1 MECNFMADQ
10 KTLEDLFL
18 ETLKDVY
25 HGEKQALRAYPKI
38 VKAVEDGDLKQ
49 ALEAHRDETEHQ
61 IERLDQIFE
70 MLGKAARGKTCEAVQ
85 GLIEETKEVMSDFK
99 GSPALDAGVIAA
111 AQAIEH
117 YEIARYGTLR
127 TWATQLGMKDAAKLL
142 QETLDEESRTDEKLT
157 KLAEKAANKK
167 AA

>member
-1 MECNFMADQ
+1 MANQ

-18 ETLKDVY
+18 DTLKDVY
-25 HGEKQALRAYPKI
+25 HGEKQALRAYPRI
-38 VKAVEDGDLKQ
+38 VKTIDDDDLKQ
-49 ALEAHRDETEHQ
+49 AFETHREETEGQ

-70 MLGKAARGKTCEAVQ
+70 MLGKPARGKTCEAVQ
-85 GLIEETKEVMSDFK
+85 GLIEEAKEVMSDFK

-117 YEIARYGTLR
+117 YEISRYGTLR
-127 TWATQLGMKDAAKLL
+127 TWANELGMKDAAKLL
-142 QETLDEESRTDEKLT
+142 EQTLKEESRTDEKLT

>member
-1 MECNFMADQ
+1 MATQ

-25 HGEKQALRAYPKI
+25 HGEKQALRAYPRI
-38 VKAVEDGDLKQ
+38 VKAVDDDDLKQ
-49 ALEAHRDETEHQ
+49 ALEAHRDETEQQ
-61 IERLDQIFE
+61 IERLDQVFE
-70 MLGKAARGKTCEAVQ
+70 MLGKAARGKSCEAVQ

-127 TWATQLGMKDAAKLL
+127 TWAKQLGMQDAAKLL
-142 QETLDEESRTDEKLT
+142 QQTLDEESRTDETLT
-157 KLAEKAANKK
+157 RLAEKAANKK

>member
-1 MECNFMADQ
+1 MANQ

-18 ETLKDVY
+18 DTLKDVY
-25 HGEKQALRAYPKI
+25 HGEKQALRAYPRI
-38 VKAVEDGDLKQ
+38 VKTIEDDDLKQ
-49 ALEAHRDETEHQ
+49 ALETHREETEGQ

-70 MLGKAARGKTCEAVQ
+70 MLGKPARGKTCEAVQ
-85 GLIEETKEVMSDFK
+85 GLIEEAKEVMSDFK

-117 YEIARYGTLR
+117 YEISRYGTLR
-127 TWATQLGMKDAAKLL
+127 TWANELGMKDAAKLL
-142 QETLDEESRTDEKLT
+142 EQTLKEESRTDEKLT

>member
-1 MECNFMADQ
+1 MANE

-18 ETLKDVY
+18 DTLKDVY
-25 HGEKQALRAYPKI
+25 NAEKQALRAYPRL
-38 VKAVEDGDLKQ
+38 VKAVESDDLKA
-49 ALEAHRDETEHQ
+49 ALEQHRDETETQ
-61 IERLDQIFE
+61 IERLDKVFE
-70 MLGKAARGKTCEAVQ
+70 MLEKPARGKTCEAIQ
-85 GLIEETKEVMSDFK
+85 GLIEESKEILSEFK
-99 GSPALDAGVIAA
+99 GAPALDAGIIAA

-127 TWATQLGMKDAAKLL
+127 TWANELGMKDAAKLFE
-142 QETLDEESRTDEKLT
+142 ETLKEESRTDEKLS

>member
-1 MECNFMADQ
+1 MANQ

-25 HGEKQALRAYPKI
+25 HGEKQALRAYPRI
-38 VKAVEDGDLKQ
+38 VKAVEDNELKQ
-49 ALEAHRDETEHQ
+49 ALEAHRDETEQQ
-61 IERLDQIFE
+61 IERLDQVFE
-70 MLGKAARGKTCEAVQ
+70 MLGKPARGKTCEAVQ

-99 GSPALDAGVIAA
+99 GSPAHDAGVIAA

-117 YEIARYGTLR
+117 YEISRYGTLR
-127 TWATQLGMKDAAKLL
+127 TWANQLGMKDAAKLL
-142 QETLDEESRTDEKLT
+142 DETLEEESRTDEKLS